1 MSPLAPVA
9 SAVLATL
16 FAAPAGLQ
24 NRPPAG
30 TTVTA
35 RPEPVKAQVESY
47 LDSIDTPVRPEQW
60 RALGP
65 DAAPVLEAIAQ
76 DPKKL
81 PTRRARAV
89 SALAVVGSP
98 RASKLIVSIAQRES
112 EKSVVRMSALRA
124 AGDLLDPAGLLVAVK
139 PVLEGA
145 RDNRVR
151 AAAASVLARRSPKEG
166 CASVRTQSARE
177 KSEARGT
184 FARALEECDVALKL
198 PRPQ

>member
-1 MSPLAPVA
+1 MSLLGPAA
-9 SAVLATL
+9 SALLATL
-16 FAAPAGLQ
+16 LAAPAGLQ
-24 NRPPAG
+24 NRPPPG

-35 RPEPVKAQVESY
+35 KPEQVRAQVESY
-47 LDSIDTPVRPEQW
+47 LDAIDTPVRPEQW

-81 PTRRARAV
+81 PTRRARALA
-89 SALAVVGSP
+89 ALAVVGSP
-98 RASKLIVSIAQRES
+98 RASRLMITIAQSES

-124 AGDLLDPAGLLVAVK
+124 AGDLLDPAGLVVAVK

-145 RDNRVR
+145 KDTRVR
-151 AAAASVLARRSPKEG
+151 AAAAGVLARRSPREG

-177 KSEARGT
+177 KSEARAS
-184 FARALEECDVALKL
+184 FARALEACDAALRL
-198 PRPQ
+198 PKPE

>member
-1 MSPLAPVA
+1 MSLLGPAA
-9 SAVLATL
+9 SALLATL
-16 FAAPAGLQ
+16 LAAPAGLQ
-24 NRPPAG
+24 SRPPAG
-30 TTVTA
+30 TTVTG
-35 RPEPVKAQVESY
+35 RPEQVRAQVETY

-81 PTRRARAV
+81 PTRRARALA
-89 SALAVVGSP
+89 ALAVVGSP
-98 RASKLIVSIAQRES
+98 RASKLIVTIAQSES

-124 AGDLLDPAGLLVAVK
+124 AGDLLDPAGLVVAVK

-145 RDNRVR
+145 KDTRVR
-151 AAAASVLARRSPKEG
+151 AAAAGVLARRSPKEG

-177 KSEARGT
+177 KGEARAN
-184 FARALEECDVALKL
+184 FARAVEACDAALRL
-198 PRPQ
+198 PRPE